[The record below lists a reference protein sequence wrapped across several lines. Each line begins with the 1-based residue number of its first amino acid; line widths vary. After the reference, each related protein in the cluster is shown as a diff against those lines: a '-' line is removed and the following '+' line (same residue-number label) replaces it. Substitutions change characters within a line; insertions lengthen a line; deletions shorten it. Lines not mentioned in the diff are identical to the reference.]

1 MDFKKKT
8 LSRAVALALMGVSLA
23 TIFVSTPSTAAN
35 NTLSNIGAVELD
47 SNKNV
52 QYVDL
57 TLNVDWDYD
66 NSSDPKFIQLGTGT
80 NRGSDGIGGAGVQL
94 DRKYIED
101 LIKQTGRTL
110 FVMTNGQH
118 RLGKVYVFKNGKFG
132 TNVDI
137 RVLNTPGRANADAAG
152 WRADGGLT
160 TNNYITN
167 CNVENASD
175 GECPSQSGAN
185 KALDPEN
192 FVQTGEVIAHELGHY
207 LYGLYDEY
215 VDPKACDAGAP
226 QSPCKD
232 DKDRPTAMNNQAKS
246 YRLSTPEDYPAKDF
260 AKTAHGRVYG
270 QSAWETLIAN
280 PESDSE
286 TAKGVHSGRRV
297 QFDAFKGVQ
306 VPTIASLIEFVGKPK
321 SDSDESDPNTRED
334 RLARQTGDGAEA
346 SKFAGY
352 DKKLSII
359 FEGAP
364 EPQIQERSGVSQQS
378 MAAATDIAA
387 PRNIIII
394 DRTVPAATLADIKKA
409 AEGLVDRAP
418 ANAHFALI
426 TFPVLTGGNSFVE
439 MTSTNK
445 PSFKD
450 RINSITASTGPI
462 DLKQAYAAGKSL
474 VTGARPSSGKENAA
488 NTDTFTLY
496 TLNTTS
502 VPTGLGDSARNDKIA
517 FNVIGF
523 KAPTPAADPASSNSL
538 ATLAKDSGGNNNT
551 VKSVNDAIKKADQAL
566 GETIG
571 ETESLITADLSDDTL
586 AKGQIFETPFTVG
599 DAKVEGDV
607 VVRWYF
613 SSADTA
619 KLTFSC
625 NGPAGVTSPTITTKP
640 LSDDESEASCV
651 VKNAGK
657 WVAKVTASDS
667 ADGVEVEVVST
678 LKGAPVEVNASIEG
692 GTKEDNRKPML
703 LVKMNGQFPIIGAK
717 MTVDV
722 FNVDS
727 NSDAPA
733 RTFTLDKSNDL
744 GVNGDSRAND
754 GIYTLSLSNQLPAG
768 SYFAA
773 VTAVTSSESKF
784 NPVQIFQSSATPA
797 PGAFA
802 VGSQIER
809 SAEAEFDLEA
819 GATGVGLLAGV
830 KGSGGCTVGGGSDT
844 GLLALLSLS
853 LLGLMRRRFKFKSQ
867 A

>member
-66 NSSDPKFIQLGTGT
+66 QVVFQLGTGS
-80 NRGSDGIGGAGVQL
+80 NRGVDGIGGDGVKL

-175 GECPSQSGAN
+175 GECPSQSGA

-232 DKDRPTAMNNQAKS
+232 DKERPTAMNNQAKS
-246 YRLSTPEDYPAKDF
+246 YRLSTPEDYLAKDF

-297 QFDAFKGVQ
+297 QFDAFKSVQ

-321 SDSDESDPNTRED
+321 NESDENDPNTRED
-334 RLARQTGDGAEA
+334 RLARQTGDGAEV

-364 EPQIQERSGVSQQS
+364 ESQMQSGGTEQPKIEV
-378 MAAATDIAA
+378 AA

-394 DRTVPAATLADIKKA
+394 DRTVPAATLADMKKA

-418 ANAHFALI
+418 ENARFALI
-426 TFPVLTGGNSFVE
+426 TFPVLTGENSFVE
-439 MTSTNK
+439 MTSSNK

-450 RINSITASTGPI
+450 KINAITASNGPI

-474 VTGARPSSGKENAA
+474 VTGARPLSGKENAA

-613 SSADTA
+613 STTDE
-619 KLTFSC
+619 KRLTFSC
-625 NGPAGVTSPTITTKP
+625 VGPAGVISPAVTTKQ

-651 VKNAGK
+651 VKGAGK
-657 WVAKVTASDS
+657 WVARVAASDN

-717 MTVDV
+717 MSVDV

-802 VGSQIER
+802 VGSPIER

-819 GATGVGLLAGV
+819 GAIGVGLLADV
-830 KGSGGCTVGGGSDT
+830 KGKGGCTVGGGSDT

-853 LLGLMRRRFKFKSQ
+853 LLGLMRRRFKLKSQ
-867 A
+867 V